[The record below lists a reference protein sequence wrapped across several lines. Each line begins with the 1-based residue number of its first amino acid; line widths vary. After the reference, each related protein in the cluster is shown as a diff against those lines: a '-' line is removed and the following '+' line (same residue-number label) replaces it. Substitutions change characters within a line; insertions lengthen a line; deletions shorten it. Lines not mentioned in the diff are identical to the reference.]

1 MCWGCGRKPRNDRTF
16 TGIFYQCTRHT
27 VKKRPGQ
34 TSKPQAT
41 SSKPA
46 RTAVSSAPPLF
57 ERAEKWLTGRRLWV
71 IGGLVVLWAIFR
83 IAQFNTVANGPL
95 YGMYAW
101 NESDNAFFDEW
112 ARALAAGDWL
122 NRQPLHPHHGWHRD
136 IADYYFQQHPDK
148 LNDILAAHPNR
159 DSTFSAGKIL
169 WDEWYGGNT
178 YHQEPLYAYVLAFLY
193 WLTGNGVYWMLLL
206 QALLGIGSGYLLW
219 DIARRHFGDTAALLT
234 GLLYLFCGI
243 ILFQEAL
250 ILRSTWSVFCT
261 LLAVWTFDRAL
272 ARGARVDFF
281 LHGAVIGLSVLLQ
294 SAFLLFLPG
303 ALFLY
308 FRKTRQLSAPIA
320 QNAALILLGFALVFS
335 PLVLRNK
342 IVGAPLFSS
351 SSVGAI
357 TFVAANVHGTRTVS
371 NWIPDTEQCAEI
383 MGRTGGRFGPAAI
396 AALQTHPSAGSYLGL
411 LWTKFQR
418 VLNGT
423 EWPNNENYYFYKSL
437 VPALQVAFLD
447 FFGIAWAAVTGIL
460 FAIYYR
466 KKYPALY
473 LAILVQLAI
482 LLGFYVLGRFRVPLA
497 TLCLP
502 FAAYALL
509 ECLRFAQSNLKASLV
524 KIAVAALC
532 FYWLAWKDHRP
543 DVSML
548 DPTDYIVLYETVYQ
562 DRIQQYADAQQW
574 DKAAALHAEYLD
586 AEPAVIRNLK
596 PGARLNAPAL
606 IEIAGRFAFHY
617 RLRGDLLTYTGNA
630 TQAAQARARSA
641 ALEQV
646 VQGARQNRGR

>member
-1 MCWGCGRKPRNDRTF
+1 MKKKSVQSHKP
-16 TGIFYQCTRHT
+16 
-27 VKKRPGQ
+27 KSP
-34 TSKPQAT
+34 P
-41 SSKPA
+41 SKPA
-46 RTAVSSAPPLF
+46 RAAASSASPLF

-71 IGGLVVLWAIFR
+71 IGCLVVLWAIFR

-136 IADYYFQQHPDK
+136 IADHYFQQHPDK
-148 LNDILAAHPNR
+148 LNAILTAHPNR
-159 DSTFSAGKIL
+159 DSTFSAGKVL

-193 WLTGNGVYWMLLL
+193 RLTGNGVYWMLLL

-219 DIARRHFGDTAALLT
+219 DITRRHFGHTAALLT
-234 GLLYLFCGI
+234 GLFYLFCGV

-250 ILRSTWSVFCT
+250 ILRSAWSVFFT
-261 LLAVWTFDRAL
+261 LLAVWTLDRAL
-272 ARGARVDFF
+272 DRGARAGFF

-357 TFVAANVHGTRTVS
+357 TFVAANVHGTRTIS

-383 MGRTGGRFGPAAI
+383 MGRTGGRFGAAAI
-396 AALQTHPSAGSYLGL
+396 AALQTHPAAGSYLGL
-411 LWTKFQR
+411 QWAKFQR

-447 FFGIAWAAVTGIL
+447 FFGIAWAAVAGIL
-460 FAIYYR
+460 FALYYR

-473 LAILVQLAI
+473 LAMLVQLAI
-482 LLGFYVLGRFRVPLA
+482 LLGFYVLGRFRVPLVA
-497 TLCLP
+497 LCLP

-509 ECLRFAQSNLKASLV
+509 ECLRVTQNSLKASLA

-532 FYWLAWKDHRP
+532 FYLIAWKNHRP

-548 DPTDYIVLYETVYQ
+548 DPTDYIVLYETVYR

-574 DKAAALHAEYLD
+574 DKAAALHAEFLD
-586 AEPAVIRNLK
+586 TEPAVIRNLK
-596 PGARLNAPAL
+596 PGVRLNSPAL
-606 IEIAGRFAFHY
+606 IEIASRFAFHH
-617 RLRGDLLTYTGNA
+617 RLRGDLLTYSGNA

-646 VQGARQNRGR
+646 VQAARQGRGR